1 MSTQHFFL
9 PDDCFQPN
17 RVTFPEAVQNQIKRV
32 LRLREGEEV
41 IALDGRGMQYRL
53 RLEQNAA
60 GFFQGTILSKEENP
74 AEPAVHLTLY
84 ISLTQR
90 EKFELI
96 LQKGSE
102 VGVAAF
108 QTFISSRSLIQC
120 GDSFNKKRERWES
133 ILREAA
139 EQCGRGRIPQLLTP
153 LSLVE
158 AMNAA
163 TAKHA
168 LNLAAWEDEQQF
180 SLSGALAGFDGRGS
194 LGLFVGPEGG
204 FSESEAGQM
213 RAAGMRV
220 FSLGRRILRM
230 ETAAVLAPALVLYQL
245 GDMDRKPPA

>member
-1 MSTQHFFL
+1 MSIQRFFL
-9 PDDCFQPN
+9 PDDCFQPD
-17 RVTFPEAVQNQIKRV
+17 RVTFPEAVQNQVSRV

-53 RLEQNAA
+53 RLEQNAEELFE
-60 GFFQGTILSKEENP
+60 GKILSKEKNP
-74 AEPAVHLTLY
+74 AEPTVHLTLY

-108 QTFISSRSLIQC
+108 QPFISIRSLVRDGSI
-120 GDSFNKKRERWES
+120 FNKKHERWEA

-139 EQCGRGRIPQLLTP
+139 EQCGRGRVPQLLPP
-153 LSLVE
+153 LSLAEAVE
-158 AMNAA
+158 AAA
-163 TAKHA
+163 TRHA
-168 LNLAAWEDEQQF
+168 LNLAAWEEEMQA
-180 SLSGALAGFDGRGS
+180 SLGSAMAGFDGKGT

-204 FSESEAGQM
+204 FDVSETGCM

-245 GDMDRKPPA
+245 GEMNPRLPV

>member
-17 RVTFPEAVQNQIKRV
+17 FVTFPEAVQNQISRV

-41 IALDGRGMQYRL
+41 IVLDGRGMQYRL
-53 RLEQNAA
+53 RLEQNAE

-74 AEPAVHLTLY
+74 AEPALHLTLY

-108 QTFISSRSLIQC
+108 QPFISSRSLIQC

-139 EQCGRGRIPQLLTP
+139 EQCGRGRIPQLLPP
-153 LSLVE
+153 LSLTQAVE
-158 AMNAA
+158 AAA
-163 TAKHA
+163 AKHA
-168 LNLAAWEDEQQF
+168 LNLAAWEDEAQA
-180 SLSGALAGFDGRGS
+180 SLSSALAGYDGKGT

-204 FSESEAGQM
+204 FDPSETGRM

-220 FSLGRRILRM
+220 FSLGKRILRM
-230 ETAAVLAPALVLYQL
+230 ETAAMLAPALVLYQL
-245 GDMDRKPPA
+245 GEMNRKPPA

>member
-17 RVTFPEAVQNQIKRV
+17 FVTFPEAVQNQISRV
-32 LRLREGEEV
+32 LRLHEGEEV

-53 RLEQNAA
+53 RLEQNTA

-108 QTFISSRSLIQC
+108 QPFISSRSLIQC

-139 EQCGRGRIPQLLTP
+139 EQCGRGCIPQLLSP
-153 LSLVE
+153 LSLAEAVE
-158 AMNAA
+158 AAA
-163 TAKHA
+163 RHA
-168 LNLAAWEDEQQF
+168 LNLAAWEDETQAGLG
-180 SLSGALAGFDGRGS
+180 SALAGFDGQGT

-204 FSESEAGQM
+204 FSELEARQM

-245 GDMDRKPPA
+245 GEMDRKPPA